1 MKTVIVA
8 TNNENKL
15 AEFRDILKTGEIR
28 VISMKEAGVAV
39 DPEEN
44 GNTIEEN
51 ARIKARAVWDIC
63 HLPVLADDT
72 GLFVDALDGEPGVH
86 AARYAGDPQ
95 NSDRNIDKLGFRG
108 INGLPDL
115 SPLSAIWMRTEQ
127 SGSCTESVKAGL
139 VLNGK
144 VSVSDMS
151 RCSVSTTDL
160 RLLRWAEPR
169 KTEEA
174 IEQEL
179 LTNLGFTSKI
189 YTESGE
195 HYDDKRA
202 RNAAQ
207 FCQHHPG
214 NVLHR

>member
-15 AEFRDILKTGEIR
+15 AEFRDILKTGEIH

-95 NSDRNIDKLGFRG
+95 NSDRNIDKLLGKLEGIPRDKRTARFITAICYLDENGTERIVHGVCEGWIGFEREG
-108 INGLPDL
+108 VGFGYEPVFCVNNGFTL
-115 SPLSAIWMRTEQ
+115 AQMGRTAKDRR
-127 SGSCTESVKAGL
+127 SHRARAAHK
-139 VLNGK
+139 
-144 VSVSDMS
+144 
-151 RCSVSTTDL
+151 
-160 RLLRWAEPR
+160 
-169 KTEEA
+169 
-174 IEQEL
+174 
-179 LTNLGFTSKI
+179 LGFYLKDI
-189 YTESGE
+189 
-195 HYDDKRA
+195 
-202 RNAAQ
+202 
-207 FCQHHPG
+207 
-214 NVLHR
+214 HRIRRTL